1 MGGGGGNQTPHGT
14 TAFLPPN
21 LFSAIRVTN
30 MLYPF
35 ILGILTKLYDDSV
48 DINQFPESTP
58 YLQSLIILFFALSA
72 QNQFFFVVPCILVT
86 ALNNGFDN
94 PFWKSIFPV
103 SILMSIIYFPLG
115 ERMIL
120 LKIALAILAVLALL
134 VLAYLEE
141 LYFPEEI
148 SKRKV
153 IFRSIL
159 SAVLITMLAV
169 FPTIAPFLLPRF
181 SIEPIEIATYIQLGF
196 VLTSVIT
203 MSYRLLHAD
212 TLDKKASA

>member
-1 MGGGGGNQTPHGT
+1 
-14 TAFLPPN
+14 
-21 LFSAIRVTN
+21 

-94 PFWKSIFPV
+94 PFWKSMFPV
-103 SILMSIIYFPLG
+103 SILLSIIYFPLG

-159 SAVLITMLAV
+159 SAALIAMLAV
-169 FPTIAPFLLPRF
+169 FPIIAPFLLPRF
-181 SIEPIEIATYIQLGF
+181 SIEPIQIATYIQLGF

-203 MSYRLLHAD
+203 MSYRLLHGHDSDEKKD
-212 TLDKKASA
+212 T

>member
-1 MGGGGGNQTPHGT
+1 
-14 TAFLPPN
+14 
-21 LFSAIRVTN
+21 

-94 PFWKSIFPV
+94 PFWKSMFPV
-103 SILMSIIYFPLG
+103 SILLSIIYFPLG

-120 LKIALAILAVLALL
+120 LKIALSILAVFVVLA
-134 VLAYLEE
+134 LAYLEE
-141 LYFPEEI
+141 LYFPEEV
-148 SKRKV
+148 SKRKI
-153 IFRSIL
+153 IFRSVL
-159 SAVLITMLAV
+159 SAVLIAMLAL
-169 FPTIAPFLLPRF
+169 FPTVAPFLLPRF
-181 SIEPIEIATYIQLGF
+181 SIEPIQIATYIQLGF
-196 VLTSVIT
+196 ILTSVIT
-203 MSYRLLHAD
+203 MSYLMIQGETISYQSTTSRLDGTPPTKSTYRVHYPSPPPQ
-212 TLDKKASA
+212 T